1 MRKTLCFVLCF
12 VLAFAMLPGAA
23 SFAQPLRELALE
35 VELEAI
41 DSALFSMIG
50 YDEENGILVVEFR
63 EDGSRYAFYEGEP
76 LDGSAVQPSVRGGLV
91 LIEEEESVG
100 LTYILNTNSR
110 KFHYPSCKSVGKM
123 KESNKEEFTGSR
135 EELIARGYEPC
146 GNCKP

>member
-12 VLAFAMLPGAA
+12 VLAFAMIPGSV
-23 SFAQPLRELALE
+23 SFAQPLMELALD

-63 EDGSRYAFYEGEP
+63 EDGSRYAFYEGE
-76 LDGSAVQPSVRGGLV
+76 LLNGSAVQPSAQGGLV
-91 LIEEEESVG
+91 LIEEKESAG
-100 LTYILNTNSR
+100 LTYILNTNSHN
-110 KFHYPSCKSVGKM
+110 FHYPSCKSVGKI

-135 EELIARGYEPC
+135 KELISRGYEPC